1 MIHYCAGL
9 YSIIREPFSHFEI
22 YTDSYLDV
30 FERSTCYAIQCCI
43 VVNKNS
49 LKMYNKNQRVIES
62 REEFGGKKME
72 VNNRWGIRNG
82 DKALVKL
89 GNLIKH
95 WSSKFDGRI
104 SVGIIF
110 FELVIENI
118 VKLMISWEMWELRA
132 DVEFWSWGNY
142 RIIIGYRVQT
152 H

>member
-62 REEFGGKKME
+62 REEFGGKKK
-72 VNNRWGIRNG
+72 W
-82 DKALVKL
+82 KL
-89 GNLIKH
+89 TTGEESETEIKH
-95 WSSKFDGRI
+95 WSS
-104 SVGIIF
+104 
-110 FELVIENI
+110 
-118 VKLMISWEMWELRA
+118 
-132 DVEFWSWGNY
+132 
-142 RIIIGYRVQT
+142 
-152 H
+152 